1 MTPAMPA
8 KPKNTSAL
16 RRRIE
21 VLSTWWCGKVA
32 SWLPEGSSRR
42 IWCDRL
48 GGSMVGLVV
57 VVAAIW
63 GVPRLVEHADTVS
76 REQPM
81 GDGGPTVRF
90 AYPEWIPDTEISRLE
105 VAVRSEF
112 ADAGVF
118 DRSAIDRAAASLEQS
133 GWFDPGV
140 VVQRVGR
147 NEVRIVSRPR
157 RPVAFVRH
165 GERDHLIDDQT
176 RVLPVAWTAGDAPF
190 VGVVITGTTQPPPE
204 QPGMPWN
211 GTALRQGLAVLALIS
226 AKPWCREVSAI
237 DLAEVREGGPI
248 TLRTVKGGRI
258 VWGSVEPSAAEV
270 PLKTRV
276 AYLDRLHS
284 VVGSVEP
291 PPGRDLDVRL
301 DYLATTP
308 SRATSPPL
316 ASAQR

>member
-1 MTPAMPA
+1 MPA
-8 KPKNTSAL
+8 KPTNTSAL
-16 RRRIE
+16 RRRLE
-21 VLSTWWCGKVA
+21 ALSTWWSDKVA
-32 SWLPEGSSRR
+32 SWLPEGSPRR
-42 IWCDRL
+42 VWCDRT
-48 GGSMVGLVV
+48 GGILVGLVV
-57 VVAAIW
+57 ILAGAW
-63 GVPRLVEHADTVS
+63 GVPRLVARADLMS
-76 REQPM
+76 REQSM
-81 GDGGPTVRF
+81 TAGGPTVRF
-90 AYPEWIPDTEISRLE
+90 AHPEWIPDTEIARLE

-147 NEVRIVSRPR
+147 SEVRIVSQPR

-165 GERDHLIDDQT
+165 GGRDHLIDAQT
-176 RVLPVAWTAGDAPF
+176 RILPVAWTAGDAPF

-204 QPGMPWN
+204 QPGMPWS

-237 DLAEVREGGPI
+237 DLSEVRDGGPI

-258 VWGSVEPSAAEV
+258 AWGSVEPSAAEV
-270 PLKTRV
+270 PLETRV

-284 VVGSVEP
+284 VVGTIEP

-308 SRATSPPL
+308 SRAGSQPL
-316 ASAQR
+316 ASAKR